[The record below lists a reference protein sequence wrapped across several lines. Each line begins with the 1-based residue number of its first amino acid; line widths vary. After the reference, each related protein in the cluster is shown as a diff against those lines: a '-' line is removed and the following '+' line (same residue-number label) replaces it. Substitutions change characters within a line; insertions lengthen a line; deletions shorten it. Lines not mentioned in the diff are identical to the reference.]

1 MKYRFIGGVVHGLD
15 LEVLTS
21 NSVVQVGY
29 IESKLKMVAVPVGDK
44 RLIEYVHELY
54 ERTDQDGEIV
64 YITEKGE

>member
-1 MKYRFIGGVVHGLD
+1 MKYRFVGGVVHGLD

-44 RLIEYVHELY
+44 RLIEYVRELY
-54 ERTDQDGEIV
+54 ERTEQDGEIV